1 MRYNEFMIEI
11 VLVYIAMVIAISY
24 LEIKQD
30 ILNKKIS
37 QGYNPNARDGDKDGL
52 VQEGTRWE
60 RRA

>member
-1 MRYNEFMIEI
+1 MIETT
-11 VLVYIAMVIAISY
+11 LVYIAMGIAISY
-24 LEIKQD
+24 LETKQD
-30 ILNKKIS
+30 ILNKKIL

>member
-1 MRYNEFMIEI
+1 MRYNEFMIETT
-11 VLVYIAMVIAISY
+11 LVYIAMGIAISY
-24 LEIKQD
+24 LETKQD

>member
-1 MRYNEFMIEI
+1 MIEI